1 MTASATRDRRV
12 VYATA
17 FLRATTTSTI
27 GVTSGAYLA
36 TLGLDP
42 TALGA
47 VISCGLAGA
56 AVAALLAT
64 FTADRVG
71 RPRRA
76 GSPAPRGSRSRRGR
90 SRSRSRR
97 SSEWSTAWAATAE
110 PP

>member
-1 MTASATRDRRV
+1 MTTSATRDRRL

-17 FLRATTTSTI
+17 FLRAMTTSTI

-36 TLGLDP
+36 TLGLTP

-56 AVAALLAT
+56 ALAALLAT

-71 RPRRA
+71 RLVHRLPRCRPDHAERRA
-76 GSPAPRGSRSRRGR
+76 ALPAKDADR
-90 SRSRSRR
+90 
-97 SSEWSTAWAATAE
+97 
-110 PP
+110 